1 MEKNIIVVD
10 EQGNDYDPTYPKRA
24 KGLVKN
30 GRARFVSEKKI
41 CLVCPPNRTLED
53 LSMVKEKN
61 IIGDDCVDNYEKQIV
76 QLVESEEVNTD
87 GKLSMNYVLEQIEKI
102 AKQTEYLNQVISEL
116 RQMETGG
123 AGDIGNTNK
132 AEALLSVVK
141 CRETTN
147 QQLLGIYE
155 KMYDDLKSYSQT
167 EGIQDILMSVEKLPP
182 QESKE
187 VLLKIYNDRRSN
199 TISRF
204 DEITNWIKTLNKDEF
219 DPSAWDVIMQS
230 VQTQIIGNY

>member
-1 MEKNIIVVD
+1 
-10 EQGNDYDPTYPKRA
+10 
-24 KGLVKN
+24 
-30 GRARFVSEKKI
+30 
-41 CLVCPPNRTLED
+41 
-53 LSMVKEKN
+53 MVKEKN
-61 IIGDDCVDNYEKQIV
+61 IIGDDCVDNCEKQIV
-76 QLVESEEVNTD
+76 QLIESEEVNTD

-123 AGDIGNTNK
+123 AGDIGKANK
-132 AEALLSVVK
+132 AEALSSIVK

-147 QQLLGIYE
+147 QQLLSLYE
-155 KMYDDLKSYSQT
+155 KIYDDLKPISQT
-167 EGIQDILMSVEKLPP
+167 ESIEQILMSVEKLPP

-187 VLLKIYNDRRSN
+187 VLLKIYNDKRSN

-219 DPSAWDVIMQS
+219 DQSAWDVIMQS
-230 VQTQIIGNY
+230 IQAQLMRNY